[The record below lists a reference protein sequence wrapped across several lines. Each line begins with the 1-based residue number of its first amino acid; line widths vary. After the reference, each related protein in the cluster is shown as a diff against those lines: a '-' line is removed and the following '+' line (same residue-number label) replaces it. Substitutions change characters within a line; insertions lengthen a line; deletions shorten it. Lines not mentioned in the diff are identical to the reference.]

1 MIGRPVSGDSSE
13 APPALIGTVGF
24 VRAALRYVRP
34 YWPRAALVLLA
45 LAPATAMTTLQP
57 LIVRSLV
64 DDAIIPG
71 DFAVLARLVAA
82 LLGLLILNALG
93 DFLGRYLT
101 EWVGT
106 RVMNDL
112 RARMLDHLTRLPVS
126 FFARARSGDL
136 IARATSDLDAVER
149 GLTVDLPAGISLL
162 ATTVVGTALL
172 FWIEWRLALLSLILL
187 PTAYLGQRV
196 FGARVERASYE
207 RQATAGRVASALQET
222 IAAQLVV
229 RAFGLRDHV
238 GRRFGDELDRL
249 FRTSLRVGRL
259 SGLLA
264 GAMNVGGTWLLVLAI
279 CAGGYLA
286 VRGEMS
292 AGSVIAFYDLLWW
305 VTYAFQE
312 LINVALPLQRS
323 AGGLQRIQQLL
334 DEPAPAGEV
343 PGAGALPPFRGA
355 IRFEDVAFSYDGSRR
370 DLDGV
375 SLEIGHRQSVAIV
388 GPSGCGKS
396 TLLGLLLRFHEP
408 GAGRVTIDGLDLS
421 AVAEASLRGQMGVVF
436 QENFLFDTTVRENI
450 RLGRPDATDAAV
462 EAAARA
468 AEVHDFVV
476 GLPAGY
482 DTPVGERGARLSGGQ
497 RQRIALAR
505 AIVRDPAILVLDE
518 ATSALDPGTEAA
530 INETLAR
537 LAPDRTVVSV
547 THRLTSVTGA
557 DRIFALEDGRL
568 VEAGTHAELLLIPD
582 GLYARLW
589 SRQSGFAVSADGHQ
603 ARVEAER
610 LRAIPL
616 FAQLD
621 AAHLAAIA
629 DRFVSERR
637 EAGEVVFE
645 EGAAGDAFYIVARGM
660 VEIARSRSDGGEE
673 VVAVL
678 DDGEF
683 FGEIALLAHQPR
695 TATVRVRRPS
705 TLLRLDRNQFVYL
718 LMTEPRLG
726 HLFEE
731 VAEARLRRDEAREA
745 EGRAG

>member
-1 MIGRPVSGDSSE
+1 MIGRPVSGESSA
-13 APPALIGTVGF
+13 APPALIGTLGF
-24 VRAALRYVRP
+24 VRAVLGYVRP
-34 YWPRAALVLLA
+34 YWLRAALVLLS

-93 DFLGRYLT
+93 DFAGRYLT

-112 RARMLDHLTRLPVS
+112 RARMLDHLTRLPVG

-162 ATTVVGTALL
+162 ATTVVGTVLL
-172 FWIEWRLALLSLILL
+172 FWIEWRLALLSLVLL

-207 RQATAGRVASALQET
+207 RQATAGRVASVLQET

-229 RAFGLRDHV
+229 RAFGLRAHV
-238 GRRFGDELDRL
+238 GRRFGDELDQL

-323 AGGLQRIQQLL
+323 AGGLQRVQELL

-375 SLEIGHRQSVAIV
+375 SLEIDHRQSVAIV

-396 TLLGLLLRFHEP
+396 TLLGLLLRFYAP
-408 GAGRVTIDGLDLS
+408 GAGRVTIDGFDLS

-450 RLGRPDATDAAV
+450 RLGRPDATDAEV

-547 THRLTSVTGA
+547 THRLTAVTGA

-568 VEAGTHAELLLIPD
+568 VESGTHADLLARG

-589 SRQSGFAVSADGHQ
+589 SRQSGFAVSADGQQ
-603 ARVEAER
+603 ARVESER

-621 AAHLAAIA
+621 EAHLAAIA
-629 DRFVSERR
+629 ERFVPEPR

-660 VEIARSRSDGGEE
+660 VEIVRSRPDGGEE
-673 VVAVL
+673 LLAVL

-683 FGEIALLAHQPR
+683 FGEIALLAHLPR

-731 VAEARLRRDEAREA
+731 VAEARLRRDEARDV
-745 EGRAG
+745 EGQAS